1 MAISYQS
8 VDVRQTIKNKR
19 VVSQWV
25 KESIQNE
32 NRSVG
37 DIVIALCSDEY
48 ILETNRE
55 FLQHDYFTDI
65 ITFDYSEGEK
75 LSGDL
80 LISVD
85 TVRSNAAEY
94 KVDFENELLRV
105 VIHGVMHLCGYKD
118 KSEEQAKIMRQK
130 EDYYLARFGRDRDG
144 DGV

>member
-1 MAISYQS
+1 MAITYQS

-19 VVSQWV
+19 VVSRWI
-25 KESIQNE
+25 KESILHE
-32 NRSVG
+32 NRSTG
-37 DIVIALCSDEY
+37 NIVIALCSDSY
-48 ILETNRE
+48 ILETNKE

-85 TVRSNAAEY
+85 TVRSNATEY

-105 VIHGVMHLCGYKD
+105 VIHRVMHLCGYKD

-130 EDYYLARFGRDRDG
+130 EDYYLARFGLRG
-144 DGV
+144 DEV

>member
-19 VVSQWV
+19 VVSQWIR
-25 KESIQNE
+25 ESIMHE
-32 NRSVG
+32 NRSTG
-37 DIVIALCSDEY
+37 DIVIALCSDSY
-48 ILETNRE
+48 ILETNKE

-85 TVRSNAAEY
+85 TVRSNATKY

-118 KSEEQAKIMRQK
+118 KSAEQAKIMRQK
-130 EDYYLARFGRDRDG
+130 EDYYLARFGRGRDG
-144 DGV
+144 V

>member
-19 VVSQWV
+19 VVSQWIR
-25 KESIQNE
+25 ESIMHE
-32 NRSVG
+32 NRSTG
-37 DIVIALCSDEY
+37 DIVIALCSDSY
-48 ILETNRE
+48 ILETNKE

-85 TVRSNAAEY
+85 TVRSNATEY

-118 KSEEQAKIMRQK
+118 KSAEQAKIMRQK
-130 EDYYLARFGRDRDG
+130 EDYYLARFGRGRDG
-144 DGV
+144 V

>member
-1 MAISYQS
+1 MH
-8 VDVRQTIKNKR
+8 
-19 VVSQWV
+19 
-25 KESIQNE
+25 E
-32 NRSVG
+32 NRSTG
-37 DIVIALCSDEY
+37 DIVIALCSDSY
-48 ILETNRE
+48 ILETNKE

-85 TVRSNAAEY
+85 TVRSNATKY

-118 KSEEQAKIMRQK
+118 KSAEQAKIMRQK
-130 EDYYLARFGRDRDG
+130 EDYYLARFGRGRDG
-144 DGV
+144 V